1 MLIPLATSIAFGL
14 MASTVLILLV
24 IPSLYAILGD
34 MGLVAAIDLGDSP
47 KEEEESPGC
56 QPR

>member
-14 MASTVLILLV
+14 MASTVLVLLV

-34 MGLVAAIDLGDSP
+34 MGLVAAIDVGDSP
-47 KEEEESPGC
+47 KEEEESPG
-56 QPR
+56 